1 MGYNIK
7 IELQQKIGQRLK
19 EYREK
24 SGYSLRE
31 LDTEIGIDYSHI
43 AKIERGEGNLTLE
56 TISIFIRFFKIQ
68 PADLFNF
75 TLDHDF
81 GKYAEKE

>member
-1 MGYNIK
+1 MGHTLK
-7 IELQQKIGQRLK
+7 TELQQKIGQRIK

-56 TISIFIRFFKIQ
+56 TISIFIKFFKIQ
-68 PADLFNF
+68 PSDFFNF
-75 TLDHDF
+75 TLDQDF
-81 GKYAEKE
+81 EKYADK